1 MYNPIHQNYGHKKA
15 IEQILGLEDNQVID
29 VVCVSGQANLR
40 IKSNKVVRVE
50 RLVDRILFEKQE
62 KIKDYVKMAHIINDM
77 NIVDKEYR
85 KNHIKSIKE
94 NIMNNNENLRMRKKK
109 TVTDHILEANR
120 SIMAAQEEL
129 RKEVVMNR
137 CPRCGNELVIRKGKS
152 GEFIGCL
159 SFPKCK
165 YTKVIKNK
173 NTEDMTLF

>member
-1 MYNPIHQNYGHKKA
+1 MEYITGNEHDKYWVIKAGKNKYYMYNPIHQNYGHKKA

-62 KIKDYVKMAHIINDM
+62 KIRDYVKMAHIINDM

-94 NIMNNNENLRMRKKK
+94 NIMNNNEN
-109 TVTDHILEANR
+109 
-120 SIMAAQEEL
+120 L